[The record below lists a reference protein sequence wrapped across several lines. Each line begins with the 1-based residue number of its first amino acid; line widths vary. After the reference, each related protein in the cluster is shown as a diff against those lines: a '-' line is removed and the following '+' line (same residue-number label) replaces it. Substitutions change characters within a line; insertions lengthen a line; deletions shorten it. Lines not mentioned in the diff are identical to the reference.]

1 MLTNFKSIKDSL
13 EKREITVEKLVRNYL
28 DQINHT
34 KDLNVYINIYA
45 EEALTKAHEIDEKIH
60 SGQPLGKLAGM
71 VLSIKDVL
79 CYKDHPVTAGS
90 KILKGFK
97 SLFTAT
103 GIQRLLDEDAIII
116 GNVNCDEFAM
126 GSSNENSCYG
136 PTKNGYDP
144 ERIPGGSSGAS
155 AVSVQMDTCLVA
167 LGTDTGGS
175 VRQPAA
181 YCGVIGMKPSY
192 GRISRY
198 GLIAYASSFDQMG
211 IISKDIYALSL
222 VLSVAAGDDPRDG
235 TSSILPVPDYHNF
248 DKSSKSKKI
257 AFFQECVSHPG
268 LDAENKRLF
277 LEKIEK
283 LKSSGHTVESISFP
297 LIEFLVPTYYI
308 LTTAEAS
315 SNLSRFDG
323 VRYGHRTE
331 KPTDINDLYKRT
343 RDEGFGL
350 EVKRRIMLGTFVLSS
365 GYFDAYYT
373 KAQKS
378 RRLIKEEIEKIFS
391 EYDFIV
397 MPSTTGQPW
406 KIGEMDKDPVAIYLA
421 DIFTVLAN
429 LCGIPAINVPYK
441 IDKSKDNHY
450 GFQVLAPYMEE
461 KSLLSFINNYL
472 FMA

>member
-1 MLTNFKSIKDSL
+1 MLTNFKSIKASL
-13 EKREITVEKLVRNYL
+13 EKGEITVEKLVQNYL

-45 EEALTKAHEIDEKIH
+45 EEALTKAREIDEKTH
-60 SGQPLGKLAGM
+60 SGQSVGKLAGM

-90 KILKGFK
+90 KILKGFN

-211 IISKDIYALSL
+211 IISKDLFALSL
-222 VLSVAAGDDPRDG
+222 VLSIAAGDDPKDG
-235 TSSILPVPDYHNF
+235 TSSTLPVQDYHNF
-248 DKSSKSKKI
+248 DMSSESRKI

-283 LKSSGHTVESISFP
+283 LKSLGHTVESISFP
-297 LIEFLVPTYYI
+297 LIDFLVPTYYI

-323 VRYGHRTE
+323 VRYGHRT
-331 KPTDINDLYKRT
+331 KNPSDINDLYKRT

-350 EVKRRIMLGTFVLSS
+350 EVKRRIVLGTFVLSS

-378 RRLIKEEIEKIFS
+378 RRLIKEEMEKIFS
-391 EYDFIV
+391 ESDFIV

-429 LCGIPAINVPYK
+429 LCGIPAINVPYYV
-441 IDKSKDNHY
+441 DKLEDNHY

>member
-1 MLTNFKSIKDSL
+1 MFQSFRSIKDKL
-13 EKREITVEKLVRNYL
+13 EKGEVSVEELVNNYL
-28 DQINHT
+28 EKIDKT
-34 KDLNVYINIYA
+34 KDLNIYINVYD
-45 EEALTKAHEIDEKIH
+45 EEALAKARDLDNKMK
-60 SGQPLGKLAGM
+60 SGQQVGKLAGM
-71 VLSIKDVL
+71 VISIKDVL

-155 AVSVQMDTCLVA
+155 AVSVQMDTCLIA

-211 IISKDIYALSL
+211 IISKDLYALSL
-222 VLSVAAGDDPRDG
+222 VLSIAAGDDPMDG
-235 TSSILPVPDYHNF
+235 TSSTLPTEAYHSF
-248 DKSSKSKKI
+248 DPNNKAKRI
-257 AFFQECVSHPG
+257 AVFRECLEHPG

-277 LEKIEK
+277 LDKIEK
-283 LKSSGHTVESISFP
+283 LKSEGHTVDSVSFP
-297 LIEFLVPTYYI
+297 LIEYLVPTYYI

-315 SNLSRFDG
+315 SNLSRYDG
-323 VRYGHRTE
+323 VRYGHRTDNP
-331 KPTDINDLYKRT
+331 KDINDLYKRT

-350 EVKRRIMLGTFVLSS
+350 EVKRRVMLGTFVLSS

-378 RRLIKEEIEKIFS
+378 RRLIKEELDRIFS
-391 EYDFIV
+391 EFDFVV
-397 MPSTTGQPW
+397 MPCTTGRPW
-406 KIGEMDKDPVAIYLA
+406 KIGAMDKDPVAIYLS

-441 IDKSKDNHY
+441 YNELADNHY

-461 KSLLSFINNYL
+461 KNLLSFINNYL
-472 FMA
+472 YVA